1 MEIQIHKHYGVQE
14 HYRWSL
20 VDERGDE
27 YEYGIEPTREEATKA
42 AEMALAW
49 NEKR

>member
-1 MEIQIHKHYGVQE
+1 MKIHIHKHYGSQE

-27 YEYGIEPTREEATKA
+27 FESGIEPTREEAQKA

-49 NEKR
+49 NEK